1 MAPRLNLQTILE
13 QVLGSRNVYFQ
24 PPENLKMSYPA
35 IVYHLND
42 EWVRHADDMGYFRK
56 KRYQIT
62 VVDRNPDST
71 IPDRVGSLPLCSFDR
86 WYASNGLN
94 HFVYNLYF

>member
-35 IVYHLND
+35 IVYHLNY

-56 KRYQIT
+56 KRYQLT
-62 VVDRNPDST
+62 VIDRNPDSP

-86 WYASNGLN
+86 WYALNGLN